1 MDAWIAS
8 LTFVSVIALIMGNL
22 LSPPAAALAGT
33 LVLVYGGVF
42 TLPQAAAEM
51 TAAYST
57 LALLLGAMV
66 VARALQPTGLFAR
79 SAHLMVRVSQG
90 RGSRL
95 LVGLTLV
102 TATMSAVLPN
112 ATVVLMLGPV
122 LVPLARELRLSAEPL
137 LILVALAANSGGL
150 LTLVGDPATYLIGK
164 AAGLGFTAYLPA
176 LSWSGLLAVAVLLA
190 LLPWLWREQW
200 TARLPAGRWDLP
212 TEPLLP
218 KRYFL
223 PIIVVG
229 CIMLAFFVAGE
240 LRHIAVA
247 PDLIA
252 LSAATATLALAE
264 RFGLGSAAQVLRDI
278 DWSTLLFFACTFILT
293 GALENTGAITAIA
306 VQLGDTA
313 ASHPGAAVFLL
324 LAGTALLSSMIP
336 NIPLIAALIPLVH
349 SFNGGP
355 DQLNLYAALLLGGT
369 LGGNATMVG
378 ASANMVA
385 VGLGRQHGLTLL
397 FAAFLRLGLPVC
409 LAQLAILGLLRLALD
424 LFSP

>member
-1 MDAWIAS
+1 MDAWIAA
-8 LTFVSVIALIMGNL
+8 LTFLSVIFLIMGNV

-42 TLPQAAAEM
+42 TLPQAAAQM
-51 TAAYST
+51 TASYST

-66 VARALQPTGLFAR
+66 VARALQPTGIFAR
-79 SAHLMVRVSQG
+79 TAHLMVTLSRG

-95 LVGLTLV
+95 LVGVTLV
-102 TATMSAVLPN
+102 TVMISAVLPN
-112 ATVVLMLGPV
+112 ATAVLVLGPV
-122 LVPLARELRLSAEPL
+122 LAPLARELKLDAEPL

-150 LTLVGDPATYLIGK
+150 LTMVGDPATYLVSQ
-164 AAGLGFTAYLPA
+164 AAGLGFLAYLPT
-176 LSWSGLLAVAVLLA
+176 LSWSGIVAAAVLLA
-190 LLPWLWREQW
+190 LLPYIWRDQW
-200 TARLPAGRWDLP
+200 RARLPAGRWDVP

-223 PIIVVG
+223 PIIVIG
-229 CIMLAFFVAGE
+229 CIMLVFFVAGE
-240 LRHIAVA
+240 LLHTPFS

-264 RFGLGSAAQVLRDI
+264 RFGLGSVSQVLRDI

-293 GALENTGAITAIA
+293 GALESTGAIAAIA
-306 VQLGDTA
+306 GLLGAAATTHPEAATLLLLVGTA
-313 ASHPGAAVFLL
+313 A
-324 LAGTALLSSMIP
+324 LSSVIP

-349 SFNGGP
+349 GIGGGQNG
-355 DQLNLYAALLLGGT
+355 LHLYTALLLGGT

-385 VGLGRQHGLTLL
+385 VGLARQHGLAMLSAT
-397 FAAFLRLGLPVC
+397 FLRQGLPVC
-409 LAQLAILGLLRLALD
+409 LAQVAAVGLLRLAID
-424 LFSP
+424 LITR

>member
-1 MDAWIAS
+1 MDAWIAA
-8 LTFVSVIALIMGNL
+8 LTFFSVITLIMANL

-33 LVLVYGGVF
+33 LVLVYSGVF
-42 TLPQAAAEM
+42 TLPQAMAEM

-79 SAHLMVRVSQG
+79 TAHLMVRMARGQ
-90 RGSRL
+90 GSRL

-102 TATMSAVLPN
+102 TATISSILPN
-112 ATVVLMLGPV
+112 ATAVLVLGPI
-122 LVPLARELRLSAEPL
+122 LVPLARELRLGAEPL

-150 LTLVGDPATYLIGK
+150 LTVVGDPATYLVGE
-164 AAGLGFTAYLPA
+164 AAGLGFGAYLTA
-176 LSWSGLLAVAVLLA
+176 LSWSGIVSVAVLLT
-190 LLPWLWREQW
+190 LLPWAWRDQW
-200 TARLPAGRWDLP
+200 IARLPTGREETSPD
-212 TEPLLP
+212 PLLP

-240 LRHIAVA
+240 LLHVPFS

-252 LSAATATLALAE
+252 LTAAATTLALAE
-264 RFGLGSAAQVLRDI
+264 RFKLGSVAEVLGDI
-278 DWSTLLFFACTFILT
+278 DWSTLIFFACTFVLT
-293 GALENTGAITAIA
+293 GALERTGAIEAIA
-306 VQLGDTA
+306 NRLGDSVSAYPSA
-313 ASHPGAAVFLL
+313 ATLVLL
-324 LAGTALLSSMIP
+324 VGSALLSSLIP

-349 SFNGGP
+349 SFNGSP
-355 DQLNLYAALLLGGT
+355 DHHHLHAALLLGGT

-385 VGLGRQHGLTLL
+385 VGLARQHGLAML
-397 FAAFLRLGLPVC
+397 FATFLRYGLPVC
-409 LAQLAILGLLRLALD
+409 LAQVAVVGLLQLAINLI
-424 LFSP
+424 SP